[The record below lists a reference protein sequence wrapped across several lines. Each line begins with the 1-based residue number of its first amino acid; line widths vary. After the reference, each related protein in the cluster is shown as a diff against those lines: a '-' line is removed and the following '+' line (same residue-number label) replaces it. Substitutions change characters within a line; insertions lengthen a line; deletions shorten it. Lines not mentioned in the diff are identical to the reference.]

1 MFILI
6 LFQKSYINPVMK
18 YKAMYQV
25 LIVEDD
31 KTNRLF
37 YEKLK
42 VGKKKDLSLQIRQF
56 MDRLLILCRLE
67 D

>member
-42 VGKKKDLSLQIRQF
+42 VWEEEGFVIADQAIHG
-56 MDRLLILCRLE
+56 RLLILCRLE

>member
-1 MFILI
+1 
-6 LFQKSYINPVMK
+6 
-18 YKAMYQV
+18 MYQV

-42 VGKKKDLSLQIRQF
+42 VWEEEGFVIADQAIHGQDALSKMEGRSFDL
-56 MDRLLILCRLE
+56 
-67 D
+67 